1 MAKSPKK
8 WKSFNKICFQFIFLY
23 AFLFKSFGQENI
35 QLTFSDSV
43 TTIQCQ
49 HNIDTVLYL
58 VVPENQYKFYFENN
72 SDTAY
77 LHIDTS
83 VFYFRDCFG
92 LRLRLRGNCEDKTVN
107 IHVAHTFPSERPIIS
122 NIFLPAY
129 RYLFANFNEKNYT
142 INTSLHMLILCND
155 TFTQAMDGFIQQK
168 SKENISCSLIKVDD
182 TMSNDSLQQI
192 IQSYYETYH
201 PDFLLLVGDN
211 QHIASYPMDEALTDL
226 RYVMVKGRDDYP
238 EMIVGRIAVN
248 NVDELSLQLHKITSI
263 PENPISKKA
272 VGIAS
277 DDYSCFTGMYDWE
290 YMRNI
295 RRQLLNKSF
304 EKVYEFY
311 DGSQQEEDKEGN
323 PSTQDIISAV
333 NQGVFLIN
341 YLGYGSYDEW
351 ETGNI
356 NNNELQN
363 LRNTSQYPI
372 IISSACLNGYFADR
386 RCLAE
391 QWMNA
396 SYNGQACGAR
406 AAWMFSS
413 LIDWDAAIY
422 AQALLNTFVPSK
434 EENIQLGNMYLQTYI
449 HILCSLQ
456 RSKDALSL
464 IFFGDPS
471 QWFYPYPAGNTNQFD
486 LPEVLV
492 YPNPTRQQI
501 NISYKNGFIKEVKI
515 FDISGKEVK
524 KLSVNN
530 TQSVLSIHDLPSG
543 MYILKILCDK
553 GESIYKKIVK
563 Q

>member
-1 MAKSPKK
+1 MAMFLKK
-8 WKSFNKICFQFIFLY
+8 WRSFNKICFQFIFLY
-23 AFLFKSFGQENI
+23 AFLFTSFGQENI
-35 QLTFSDSV
+35 QLTLSDSV

-58 VVPENQYKFYFENN
+58 VVPENQYKVYFENS
-72 SDTAY
+72 SDTDY
-77 LHIDTS
+77 LHMDTA

-107 IHVAHTFPSERPIIS
+107 IHVTHTFPSEHPLIS
-122 NIFLPAY
+122 KTFLPAY
-129 RYLFANFNEKNYT
+129 RYLFANFNENNYT

-155 TFTQAMDGFIQQK
+155 TFTEAMDGFIQQK
-168 SKENISCSLIKVDD
+168 SRENINCSLIPVDD
-182 TMSNDSLQQI
+182 TMSTDSLQQI
-192 IQSYYETYH
+192 INSYYETYH

-226 RYVMVKGRDDYP
+226 RYAMIKGKDDYP

-263 PENPISKKA
+263 PESPLSIKA

-311 DGSQQEEDKEGN
+311 DGSQGEEDKEGN
-323 PSTQDIISAV
+323 PSPQDIISVV
-333 NQGVFLIN
+333 NQGVHLIN

-351 ETGNI
+351 ETANI
-356 NNNELQN
+356 NNNELQS
-363 LRNTSQYPI
+363 LRNTSLYPI
-372 IISSACLNGYFADR
+372 IISSACLNGYFAGR

-396 SYNGQACGAR
+396 SFNGQACGAR

-422 AQALLNTFVPSK
+422 TQELLNAFVPTK
-434 EENIQLGNMYLQTYI
+434 EENIQLGNMYLLTYI
-449 HILCSLQ
+449 HMLCSLQ
-456 RSKDALSL
+456 RSKDALGL

-471 QWFYPYPAGNTNQFD
+471 QWFYPYPTENTNQFD
-486 LPEVLV
+486 LQEVMV

-501 NISYKNGFIKEVKI
+501 NLSHKNGFIKEVKI
-515 FDISGKEVK
+515 FDLCGKEVK
-524 KLSVNN
+524 KISVNN
-530 TQSVLSIHDLPSG
+530 TQSVLSIDDLPSG
-543 MYILKILCDK
+543 MYMLKILCNN